1 MLLTHRSLVRKLFL
15 AKQRREELSVKAER
29 AVLVGAILPGQ
40 HLDPDDPLA
49 ELKSL
54 TRTAGAKPVDEI
66 LVRLRQINP
75 GTFIG
80 KGKSQEIAQ
89 LVRAHRANV
98 VIFDN
103 DLTPGQIRG
112 LEGILEVKIIDRS
125 ELILDIFAGRAQSRQ
140 ARLQVEL
147 AQLEYTY
154 PRLARMWEHLHR
166 IGAGAPTGVGA
177 RGPGEQQLEMDRRM
191 VRRRVVQLK
200 SALKK
205 IQARREREV
214 RSRGSQFTVALVGY
228 TNAGKST
235 LLNTLTGSNTLVEGR
250 LFSTLDTKTRRWQL
264 RSGLWVLLSDTVGFI
279 RDLPHHLVASF
290 RATLEHTQQA
300 DLLLHVVDVSN
311 PLAMAQTRSCLAV
324 LEELGLDPNRA
335 MTLLNKIDRL
345 EDQTALQTAQTLFPN
360 ALPISAATGQ
370 GLDRLVEEV
379 TRIALGEEITVSIR
393 TASANGKLL
402 NLLKA
407 QGNVT
412 HREYS
417 AGVVEIQAELPARL
431 VDRLRQM
438 GAAVEIIHPSDPSP
452 TKDKT

>member
-1 MLLTHRSLVRKLFL
+1 M
-15 AKQRREELSVKAER
+15 AKQRREELSVKAEL
-29 AVLVGAILPGQ
+29 AVLVGVTLPGE
-40 HLDPDDPLA
+40 HPDPDDALA

-54 TRTAGAKPVDEI
+54 TRTARAQPIDEV
-66 LVRLRQINP
+66 LVRLRQIHP
-75 GTFIG
+75 GTYIG
-80 KGKSQEIAQ
+80 KGKSREIAQ

-112 LEGILEVKIIDRS
+112 LEQILAVKVIDRS
-125 ELILDIFAGRAQSRQ
+125 ELILDIFASRAQTRQ

-166 IGAGAPTGVGA
+166 IGAGAPTGLGA
-177 RGPGEQQLEMDRRM
+177 RGPGEQQLETDRRL
-191 VRRRVVQLK
+191 VRRRVGQLR

-205 IQARREREV
+205 IQARRQREV
-214 RSRGSQFTVALVGY
+214 SSRGKNFTAALVGY

-235 LLNTLTGSNTLVEGR
+235 LLNTLTGADALVEGR
-250 LFSTLDTKTRRWQL
+250 LFSTLDTKTRRWRL
-264 RSGLWVLLSDTVGFI
+264 RPGLCVLLSDTVGFI
-279 RDLPHHLVASF
+279 RNLPHHLVASF
-290 RATLEHTQQA
+290 RATLEHTQEA

-311 PLAMAQTRSCLAV
+311 PLAMVQAQSCLAV
-324 LEELGLDPNRA
+324 LEEIGLDPNLA
-335 MTLLNKIDRL
+335 ITVLNKV
-345 EDQTALQTAQTLFPN
+345 DQLHDETALQTAQTLFPD

-379 TRIALGEEITVSIR
+379 TRLALGEEIAVSVR
-393 TASANGKLL
+393 TTSANGRLL

-407 QGNVT
+407 QGSVT
-412 HREYS
+412 KTDYS
-417 AGVVEIQAELPARL
+417 DGLVEIQAELPARV

-438 GAAVEIIHPSDPSP
+438 GATVEIIHSSGPLQNEEKNGTDERQI
-452 TKDKT
+452 T

>member
-1 MLLTHRSLVRKLFL
+1 M
-15 AKQRREELSVKAER
+15 
-29 AVLVGAILPGQ
+29 LVGVVLPGEHPQ
-40 HLDPDDPLA
+40 PDDPLA

-54 TRTAGAKPVDEI
+54 TKTAGAQPVDEI
-66 LVRLRQINP
+66 LVRLRRINP

-80 KGKSQEIAQ
+80 KGKSREIAQ

-112 LEGILEVKIIDRS
+112 LEEILAVKIIDRS
-125 ELILDIFAGRAQSRQ
+125 ELILDIFASRAQTRQ

-154 PRLARMWEHLHR
+154 PRLARMWGHLHR

-191 VRRRVVQLK
+191 VRRRVVQLR
-200 SALKK
+200 SALKE

-214 RSRGSQFTVALVGY
+214 SSRAKNFTVALVGY

-235 LLNTLTGSNTLVEGR
+235 LLNTLTGSDTLVEGR
-250 LFSTLDTKTRRWQL
+250 LFSTLDTKTRRWKL
-264 RSGLWVLLSDTVGFI
+264 RPGLWVLLSDTVGFI
-279 RDLPHHLVASF
+279 RNLPHHLVASF
-290 RATLEHTQQA
+290 RATLEHTLQA

-311 PLAMAQTRSCLAV
+311 ALAMVQARSCLTV
-324 LEELGLDPNRA
+324 LEEIGLDPNRA
-335 MTLLNKIDRL
+335 ITLLNKVDKL
-345 EDQTALQTAQTLFPN
+345 DDQTPLQTAQTLFPD
-360 ALPISAATGQ
+360 ALHISAATGQ

-379 TRIALGEEITVSIR
+379 TRLALGEEVTVSVR
-393 TASANGKLL
+393 TAAANGKLL

-407 QGNVT
+407 QGNISS
-412 HREYS
+412 RDYS
-417 AGVVEIQAELPARL
+417 DGLVEIRAELPARL
-431 VDRLRQM
+431 VDGLRQM
-438 GAAVEIIHPSDPSP
+438 GATVEIIKSSNTLPRRKEEQS
-452 TKDKT
+452 

>member
-1 MLLTHRSLVRKLFL
+1 L

-29 AVLVGAILPGQ
+29 AVLVGVILPGQ
-40 HLDPDDPLA
+40 HPDPDDPLA

-54 TRTAGAKPVDEI
+54 TRTARAQPVDEI
-66 LVRLRQINP
+66 LVRLRQIHP
-75 GTFIG
+75 SIYIG
-80 KGKSQEIAQ
+80 KGKSREIAQ
-89 LVRAHRANV
+89 LVRAHRADV

-112 LEGILEVKIIDRS
+112 LEEILAVKVIDRS
-125 ELILDIFAGRAQSRQ
+125 ELILDIFASRAQTRQ
-140 ARLQVEL
+140 AKLQVEL

-154 PRLARMWEHLHR
+154 PRLARMWEHLQR
-166 IGAGAPTGVGA
+166 IGAGAPTGLGA

-191 VRRRVVQLK
+191 VRRRVVQLR

-214 RSRGSQFTVALVGY
+214 GSRSEHFSVALVGY

-235 LLNTLTGSNTLVEGR
+235 LLNTLTGAGTLVEGR
-250 LFSTLDTKTRRWQL
+250 LFSTLDTKTRRWML
-264 RSGLWVLLSDTVGFI
+264 RPGLWVLLSDTVGFI
-279 RDLPHHLVASF
+279 RNLPHHLVASF

-300 DLLLHVVDVSN
+300 DLMLHIVDVSN
-311 PLAMAQTRSCLAV
+311 PLAMVQAQSCLAV
-324 LEELGLDPNRA
+324 IEEIGLDPDHA
-335 MTLLNKIDRL
+335 LTLLNKVDKL

-379 TRIALGEEITVSIR
+379 TRLALGEEITVSIR
-393 TASANGKLL
+393 TASSNGKLL
-402 NLLKA
+402 NLVKA
-407 QGNVT
+407 QGKIIN
-412 HREYS
+412 RDYS
-417 AGVVEIQAELPARL
+417 DGFVEVRAELPARM

-438 GAAVEIIHPSDPSP
+438 GVTVEVVQSSESIRQKKENRIGKQQA
-452 TKDKT
+452 T

>member
-1 MLLTHRSLVRKLFL
+1 M
-15 AKQRREELSVKAER
+15 
-29 AVLVGAILPGQ
+29 LVGVVLPGEHPQ
-40 HLDPDDPLA
+40 PDDPLA

-54 TRTAGAKPVDEI
+54 TKTAGAQPVDEI

-112 LEGILEVKIIDRS
+112 LEEILAVKIIDRS
-125 ELILDIFAGRAQSRQ
+125 ELILDIFASRAQTRQ
-140 ARLQVEL
+140 SKLQVEL

-166 IGAGAPTGVGA
+166 IGAAAPTGVGA
-177 RGPGEQQLEMDRRM
+177 RGPGEQQLEMDRRV

-200 SALKK
+200 SSLKK

-214 RSRGSQFTVALVGY
+214 WSRGDNFTVALVGY

-235 LLNTLTGSNTLVEGR
+235 LLNTLTGADTLVEGR
-250 LFSTLDTKTRRWQL
+250 LFSTLDTKTRRWML
-264 RSGLWVLLSDTVGFI
+264 RPGLCVLLSDTVGFI
-279 RDLPHHLVASF
+279 RNLPHHLVASF

-324 LEELGLDPNRA
+324 LEEMGLDPNRA
-335 MTLLNKIDRL
+335 ITLLNKVDKL
-345 EDQTALQTAQTLFPN
+345 EDMTALQTAQTLFPN
-360 ALPISAATGQ
+360 ALPTSAATGR

-379 TRIALGEEITVSIR
+379 TRLALGEEITVSVK

-407 QGNVT
+407 QGNIT
-412 HREYS
+412 NREYS
-417 AGVVEIQAELPARL
+417 DGLVEIQVVLPARL

-438 GAAVEIIHPSDPSP
+438 GATVEIIRSSDSP
-452 TKDKT
+452 QGKKQNADDKP

>member
-1 MLLTHRSLVRKLFL
+1 MT
-15 AKQRREELSVKAER
+15 KQRREELSVKAER
-29 AVLVGAILPGQ
+29 AVLVGVILPGQ
-40 HLDPDDPLA
+40 HLNPDDPLA
-49 ELKSL
+49 ELRSL
-54 TRTAGAKPVDEI
+54 TRTAGAEPVEEV

-80 KGKSQEIAQ
+80 KGKSHEIAQ

-112 LEGILEVKIIDRS
+112 LEEVLSVKIIDRS
-125 ELILDIFAGRAQSRQ
+125 ELILDIFASRAQTRQ

-166 IGAGAPTGVGA
+166 IGASAPTGVGA

-200 SALKK
+200 DALKK

-214 RSRGSQFTVALVGY
+214 WSRGSEFTVALVGY

-235 LLNTLTGSNTLVEGR
+235 LLNTLTGANTLVEGR

-264 RSGLWVLLSDTVGFI
+264 RPGLWVLLSDTVGFI
-279 RDLPHHLVASF
+279 RNLPHHLVASF

-311 PLAMAQTRSCLAV
+311 PLAMVQARSCLAV
-324 LEELGLDPNRA
+324 LEEMGLDPNLA
-335 MTLLNKIDRL
+335 TTLLNKVDRL
-345 EDQTALQTAQTLFPN
+345 KDQTALQTAQTLFPN
-360 ALPISAATGQ
+360 ALPVSAATGQ

-379 TRIALGEEITVSIR
+379 TKIALGEETEVLIR
-393 TASANGKLL
+393 TASSNGKLL

-407 QGNVT
+407 QGNLT

-417 AGVVEIQAELPARL
+417 DGFVEIKAEVPARL

-438 GAAVEIIHPSDPSP
+438 GAEVEIIQASNSSP
-452 TKDKT
+452 IKDKT

>member
-1 MLLTHRSLVRKLFL
+1 M

-29 AVLVGAILPGQ
+29 AILVGAILPGE
-40 HLDPDDPLA
+40 HFDPDDPLA
-49 ELKSL
+49 ELRSL
-54 TRTAGAKPVDEI
+54 TRTAGANPVDEI
-66 LVRLRQINP
+66 LVRLRRINP

-80 KGKSQEIAQ
+80 KGKAREIAQ
-89 LVRAHRANV
+89 LVRAYKANV

-112 LEGILEVKIIDRS
+112 LEGILSAKIIDRS
-125 ELILDIFAGRAQSRQ
+125 ELILDIFAGRAQTRQ

-191 VRRRVVQLK
+191 VRKRVVRLK
-200 SALKK
+200 DSLKK

-214 RSRGSQFTVALVGY
+214 GSRDSQFTVALVGY

-235 LLNTLTGSNTLVEGR
+235 LLNTLTGSHTLVEGR

-264 RSGLWVLLSDTVGFI
+264 RPGLCVLLSDTVGFI
-279 RDLPHHLVASF
+279 RNLPHHLVASF

-311 PLAMAQTRSCLAV
+311 PLAMAQARSCLAV
-324 LEELGLDPNRA
+324 LEEMGLDPNQS
-335 MTLLNKIDRL
+335 MTLLNKVDRL

-360 ALPISAATGQ
+360 ALPVSAATGQ
-370 GLDRLVEEV
+370 GLDLLVEEV
-379 TRIALGEEITVSIR
+379 TRIALGEEVKVLIR
-393 TASANGKLL
+393 TSSANGKLL

-407 QGNVT
+407 QGDLTN
-412 HREYS
+412 REYS
-417 AGVVEIQAELPARL
+417 DGFVEIQAEVPARL

-438 GAAVEIIHPSDPSP
+438 GATVEIVHPSDQSP
-452 TKDKT
+452 AKEKN